1 MHDSVSINQINFDF
15 AIDRNNVNHGRS
27 DKYRLCFNI
36 ENMLTAD
43 NAKLK
48 ASLDSNTMALAVTMI
63 WCDLINSCNVILV
76 HQNNFFQLM
85 KYIKGELANIP
96 SSFKMMNVMR
106 EICQRQFYR
115 KWSQI
120 IIFWRFL
127 NDNEMK
133 NSESNPD
140 AQLFPLSSNLHRV
153 NLEYNFQTH

>member
-115 KWSQI
+115 K
-120 IIFWRFL
+120 
-127 NDNEMK
+127 
-133 NSESNPD
+133 
-140 AQLFPLSSNLHRV
+140 
-153 NLEYNFQTH
+153 